1 MGFPEAKGIV
11 LFVVLHLIPMGSH
24 LNQRCKPWLWPSIS
38 PLASA
43 GRIVLVG
50 DAWHPITPNLGQGAC
65 ALEDAVVLA
74 RKLAGAIKSGPAS
87 VEAGLSLY
95 GSDRW
100 LRIFPLAACANLVG
114 SLLQWDDP
122 VVCFETMSSSPTS

>member
-1 MGFPEAKGIV
+1 MKGIV
-11 LFVVLHLIPMGSH
+11 LFVVMHLIPMGSH
-24 LNQRCKPWLWPSIS
+24 LNQSCKPWLWPSIS
-38 PLASA
+38 PPASA

-50 DAWHPITPNLGQGAC
+50 DAWHPMTPNLGQGAC

-87 VEAGLSLY
+87 VEDALSSY

-100 LRIFPLAACANLVG
+100 LLIFPLTVRANLVG
-114 SLLQWDDP
+114 SLLQWEDP
-122 VVCFETMSSSPTS
+122 VVCFETMSSSATS